1 MIYFKQYD
9 EPDDEYQNE
18 TVADV
23 MARGTVISNLTADTL
38 YSFYIKCF
46 NSRGSSLP
54 SNIVVTQ
61 TLGN

>member
-1 MIYFKQYD
+1 
-9 EPDDEYQNE
+9 
-18 TVADV
+18 